1 MRPRFKIKVKA
12 ESVFTVKPNSPDVVA
27 EGSDSSRQ
35 IINMYRQN
43 CEMMDRYA
51 NYTQQLEES
60 YSELYQAHLA
70 MKKQFGVLKDYFKH
84 PDDLRLKE
92 CEVML
97 ERQKLIEKVVK
108 PEHFFNARPE
118 DNKRFKT
125 YKSAIKGQ
133 YYYIAYL
140 KAVLHNNG
148 IEYKKKQSFNTLEF
162 ANLDEL
168 IESIVNEKE

>member
-1 MRPRFKIKVKA
+1 MRPRFKIKIKA
-12 ESVFTVKPNSPDVVA
+12 ENVWTGRTNPPGIVA
-27 EGSDSSRQ
+27 EGSDSSRH

-84 PDDLRLKE
+84 PDNLRFKE

-97 ERQKLIEKVVK
+97 EKQKLIEKIIK
-108 PEHFFNARPE
+108 PEHFFNVRPE
-118 DNKRFKT
+118 ENKRFKS

-162 ANLDEL
+162 ADLDEL
-168 IESIVNEKE
+168 IERVVNEKD